1 MVDDEIHRRPMAQ
14 LLRGTGFSV
23 IEADDGATGIGIFR
37 EQTSR
42 IRAVLLELTLPGMP
56 EVLAELRRD
65 CPNMPVILTSTYGRE
80 QMLTDEQSDI
90 FYLQKPFGLGRLL
103 EIFQNI
109 SQGRAERKRARA
121 G

>member
-1 MVDDEIHRRPMAQ
+1 
-14 LLRGTGFSV
+14 
-23 IEADDGATGIGIFR
+23 
-37 EQTSR
+37 
-42 IRAVLLELTLPGMP
+42 
-56 EVLAELRRD
+56 
-65 CPNMPVILTSTYGRE
+65 
-80 QMLTDEQSDI
+80 MLTDEQSDI